1 MIFLYVVAGYF
12 VCKWLLRSLC
22 LLCVGL
28 LCRCAVRRHKRL
40 PKSQQPS
47 SNEVR
52 DSHMRQSVVRY
63 LFGMVRLVV
72 YQTARM
78 PSHHLRNLIYR
89 HILCLQMDAETTVY
103 YGTEFRAPWKIRI
116 GAGTIIGDQC
126 VLDGRNG
133 ISVGRNV
140 NFGTGRLDMDYAA

>member
-47 SNEVR
+47 STEVR

-72 YQTARM
+72 YQTARI
-78 PSHHLRNLIYR
+78 PSHHIRNLIYR

-103 YGTEFRAPWKIRI
+103 IMERNF
-116 GAGTIIGDQC
+116 
-126 VLDGRNG
+126 GRHG
-133 ISVGRNV
+133 RFALGRGRLSVISVFWTDAMESVSAG
-140 NFGTGRLDMDYAA
+140 M